1 MEEKWRRGEC
11 GRASNLLTMNQ
22 YTTGSRA
29 AWDDFPSEWK
39 HTKKMNMLRT
49 YDDPYVRF
57 RGLVLPAKASLAS
70 RT

>member
-1 MEEKWRRGEC
+1 
-11 GRASNLLTMNQ
+11 MNQ